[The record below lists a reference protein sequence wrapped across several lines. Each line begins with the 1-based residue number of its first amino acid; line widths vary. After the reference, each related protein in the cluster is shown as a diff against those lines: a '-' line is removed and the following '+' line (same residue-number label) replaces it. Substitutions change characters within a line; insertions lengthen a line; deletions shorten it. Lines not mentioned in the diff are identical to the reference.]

1 MGRRLIL
8 DTNLLIAYERG
19 TIDRSS
25 LDHDELAIAS
35 VSVAEYRVG
44 IETADTAGRGAE
56 RARALAAITSTV
68 DVLDYTQATAAHH
81 GRLLAHVRRSGSP
94 RGAHDLIIAAHA
106 AETGRTIL
114 SRDAKARFGTLPGVT
129 AIDAEPWPC
138 LPTTWVPK
146 SSPRETGERDPLSY
160 ADPPTLSRDN
170 IGLTSVPPLQQ
181 LHAVALGPGRSCG
194 PPPRRREETQRF

>member
-8 DTNLLIAYERG
+8 ETNILIAYERG

-25 LDHDELAIAS
+25 LDDDELAIAS

-44 IETADTAGRGAE
+44 IELADTTSRAAE
-56 RARALAAITSTV
+56 RARALVAIMSAV

-81 GRLLAHVRRSGSP
+81 GRLLAHARRSGAP

-114 SRDAKARFGTLPGVT
+114 SRDAKARFGDLPGVS
-129 AIDAEPWPC
+129 AIGA
-138 LPTTWVPK
+138 
-146 SSPRETGERDPLSY
+146 
-160 ADPPTLSRDN
+160 
-170 IGLTSVPPLQQ
+170 
-181 LHAVALGPGRSCG
+181 
-194 PPPRRREETQRF
+194 